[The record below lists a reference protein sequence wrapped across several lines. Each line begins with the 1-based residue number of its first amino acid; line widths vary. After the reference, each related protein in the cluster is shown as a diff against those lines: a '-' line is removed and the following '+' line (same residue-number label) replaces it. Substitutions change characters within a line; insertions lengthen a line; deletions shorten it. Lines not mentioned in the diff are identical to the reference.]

1 MRKGRLTRVRPRAR
15 GRIAWSPPGTLRKA
29 GQQVGSG
36 GRRPRCTPR
45 RDVIVRV
52 KFTAAEKAT
61 LDQAAARAALSLAA
75 YLGQAGMDAAEHRAA
90 PVTEIQREA
99 LAELIRAAELVR
111 RAGVNLNQAVAR
123 LNATGQPGPD
133 LGPAADYCARIVGR
147 IDQAAERIS
156 RGLRSGRTRPRA
168 G

>member
-1 MRKGRLTRVRPRAR
+1 V
-15 GRIAWSPPGTLRKA
+15 S
-29 GQQVGSG
+29 SG

-75 YLGQAGMDAAEHRAA
+75 YLGQAGMDAAENRAA
-90 PVTEIQREA
+90 PVGEVQREA

-133 LGPAADYCARIVGR
+133 LAPAADYCIRVVGR
-147 IDQAAERIS
+147 IDQAATHIS
-156 RGLRSGRTRPRA
+156 RAACSGRTGPACGAAWA
-168 G
+168 GGPPKPGHGPLPYQGSALKGRC